1 MPGPIGGISKSSLW
15 SAWKEIRAEVRNSTV
30 RDVVDFLD
38 YDIDPEIWIIRV
50 LNQVNSGSYE
60 PQTPLRFALA
70 KSGGFKR
77 RLTFPAIPDIVL
89 FRAVANFVHKK
100 AQRQQQPHVYYRR
113 DDLGRAGSA
122 AAQGAAR
129 YRNRFASIYRF
140 TSKQSFRN
148 WREYEQYRK
157 LLILKKIHRFIIIS
171 DIANF
176 FDSVLHSEVSNA
188 LRNFPIPSRL
198 IGLLFFLLER
208 LAIRADFSDSPRIG
222 LPVDEFECSRTI
234 ANLVLFP
241 HDRAMVSLVG
251 RDAYVRW
258 MDDQAAGVNSRSE
271 GLKVVSA
278 MGASLSNL
286 YLTPNAKKT
295 KILSLNE
302 AKLHFHLE
310 ANAQL
315 DILETLIAK
324 RAKPRRT
331 LIRRLAREWRFA
343 SQNKDQG
350 EWEKIQKRYYRLAG
364 LLKARFFRS
373 RAPRDLL
380 KTPTLAERIA
390 DYMRCSGSVREYI
403 RFVRRILAHKE
414 QVYEDVEFILI
425 ESLLR
430 LEARN
435 SQAKFLANIGFNV
448 LEDVASCR
456 KNSFFANPGCLL
468 VLRFGGRWG
477 KSRLRRF
484 FRERRAATHMQL
496 VRASSIA
503 YATYGRAEFT
513 EVRRAA
519 AFLLINPLGLMV
531 RMVKRVQRLQQV
543 PDRFKAR
550 LNLRFDAVAG
560 RPYLDMRTFVAG
572 RLLRLNK
579 RKAIFNWLRQWAKE
593 MAKKRISRFDRKL
606 LKRAVA

>member
-1 MPGPIGGISKSSLW
+1 MPGPISGISKSSLW
-15 SAWKEIRAEVRNSTV
+15 AAWKEVRTEVKNSTV

-38 YDIDPEIWIIRV
+38 YDIDPDIWIVRL
-50 LNQVNSGSYE
+50 LNQIKNGSYE
-60 PQTPLRFALA
+60 PQTPLRFTLA

-89 FRAVANFVHKK
+89 FRAVANFVQKK

-113 DDLGRAGSA
+113 VDLKRAAAG
-122 AAQGAAR
+122 AAQGTAQ
-129 YRNRFASIYRF
+129 YRNRFASIYKF
-140 TSKQSFRN
+140 TSKQSFQN

-157 LLILKKIHRFIIIS
+157 LLILRKIHRFIVVS
-171 DIANF
+171 DITNF

-234 ANLVLFP
+234 ANLVLFS
-241 HDRAMVSLVG
+241 HDRAMVSSVG
-251 RDAYVRW
+251 KDAYVRW
-258 MDDQAAGVNSRSE
+258 MDDQAVGVNSRSQ
-271 GLKVVSA
+271 GLRIVSA
-278 MGASLSNL
+278 MGASLANL
-286 YLTPNAKKT
+286 YLTANTKKT
-295 KILSLNE
+295 RILSLKE

-310 ANAQL
+310 ANGQL
-315 DILETLIAK
+315 DIIENLIAK

-331 LIRRLAREWRFA
+331 LVRRLARGWRLA

-364 LLKARFFRS
+364 LLKAKFFRS

-430 LEARN
+430 LEART
-435 SQAKFLANIGFNV
+435 SQAKVLTNLGLDV
-448 LEDVASCR
+448 LEDVISSR
-456 KNSFFANPGCLL
+456 KNSFFASPGCLL
-468 VLRFGGRWG
+468 VLRFGGRSG

-484 FRERRAATHMQL
+484 FRETKVAKHVQL

-519 AFLLINPLGLMV
+519 AFLLNNPLALMV
-531 RMVKRVQRLQQV
+531 RMVKRVQKLQQV

-550 LNLRFDAVAG
+550 LNLRYDAVAG
-560 RPYLDMRTFVAG
+560 RPYLDMRTYVAG

-579 RKAIFNWLRQWAKE
+579 RKGIRNWLQQWAKQ
-593 MAKKRISRFDRKL
+593 MTKKRLSRFDRKL